1 PDGQHFLYLMLGG
14 KGETGSIYIGSLQ
27 GENPKFLM
35 QVNSVAAFAPP
46 ENLLFVREQTLMVQR
61 FDPKTFALKGSAA
74 PIAEQLAIH
83 PDMAGFAAFSVSD
96 NGVLAYRS
104 ESNISQLLLV
114 DRSNRHLKEV
124 GAPGYYFAQS
134 LSPDATRVAVTIQDI
149 QTHNGEI
156 WIFNLIRGVPTRFTF
171 DPADDQT
178 PFWSPDGKQIVFGS
192 DRAGGTMNLFLQN
205 ADSTKGEKL
214 LLKSDVLNHPSDWSS
229 DGRFILY
236 NRLDPVNK
244 FDVWVLPLFGDRV
257 PFAFLATPFGEWGA
271 RFSPDVHWIAY
282 TSNETGRPQVY
293 IRPFTGAGEAI
304 QISVQGGKTPR
315 WRNDGK
321 ELFFLALDGKIMS
334 VQLNLGTPIQ
344 VSPPVALLEAGRSIY
359 TDNQYDV
366 SPDGQRFLINRILD
380 SKNSASVTVV
390 LNWLSDNRA
399 SAAKIQ

>member
-1 PDGQHFLYLMLGG
+1 R
-14 KGETGSIYIGSLQ
+14 S
-27 GENPKFLM
+27 
-35 QVNSVAAFAPP
+35 
-46 ENLLFVREQTLMVQR
+46 
-61 FDPKTFALKGSAA
+61 
-74 PIAEQLAIH
+74 
-83 PDMAGFAAFSVSD
+83 SD
-96 NGVLAYRS
+96 L
-104 ESNISQLLLV
+104 
-114 DRSNRHLKEV
+114 
-124 GAPGYYFAQS
+124 
-134 LSPDATRVAVTIQDI
+134 
-149 QTHNGEI
+149 
-156 WIFNLIRGVPTRFTF
+156 F